1 MNDRYDVHLAD
12 AQATESLGERI
23 AALLRAGDLVV
34 LSGELGAGKTTLAKG
49 IGRGLDVRGPIT
61 SPTFVVARRHPSL
74 VSGPDL
80 LHVDAYRLRSRAE
93 LDDVWL
99 DHQGAVMV
107 VEWGRGLV
115 DDMTA
120 SRLEIDLE
128 HAGDGRIA
136 RIAVHGERWEAVDL
150 SALGSG
156 GD

>member
-34 LSGELGAGKTTLAKG
+34 LSGDLGAGKTTLVKG
-49 IGRGLDVRGPIT
+49 IGRGLAVRGPIT

-74 VSGPDL
+74 VRGPDL

-93 LDDVWL
+93 LDDIWL
-99 DHQGAVMV
+99 DQQGTVTV

-115 DDMTA
+115 EDLA
-120 SRLEIDLE
+120 PSRLEVDLE
-128 HAGDGRIA
+128 EAGDGRIA
-136 RIAVHGERWEAVDL
+136 HLAGRGDRWRDAGLDAL
-150 SALGSG
+150 SPG
-156 GD
+156 GA